1 MRTSLN
7 EIKQCDEYLQGKL
20 NPEEHILF
28 EAKLLIS
35 PVWRFN
41 LHVLKQVHAVIRLY
55 GWIQMKKELDEIH
68 SRILHDPDKKTF
80 CQNISN
86 IFLKN

>member
-1 MRTSLN
+1 MRISLN
-7 EIKQCDEYLQGKL
+7 DIKRSDDYLHGNL
-20 NPEEHILF
+20 NPEEHILV

-55 GWIQMKKELDEIH
+55 GRIQMKKELDKIH
-68 SRILHDPDKKTF
+68 SQILHDPDKETF
-80 CQNISN
+80 RQNISN